1 MIPFRL
7 QRHEGL
13 HAGHSF
19 YKCKQCVVS
28 PLLVTFLSQKQV
40 IHALWMETIWL
51 VFYPCLLQTWKKLKV
66 QNAVNVNSWSLPELQ
81 VPSVWWT
88 ASSWRKNPVMFR
100 CHCLHRSHDSL
111 LLETMPVSGNKAV
124 TPSCS
129 VPFKDVQILVVGQ
142 SHIHNKSGKFR
153 LSVGVSFVSSAA
165 ACKLPVLSNPIKVS
179 GAPGCPWVE
188 SFLCF

>member
-1 MIPFRL
+1 MML
-7 QRHEGL
+7 
-13 HAGHSF
+13 
-19 YKCKQCVVS
+19 
-28 PLLVTFLSQKQV
+28 
-40 IHALWMETIWL
+40 
-51 VFYPCLLQTWKKLKV
+51 
-66 QNAVNVNSWSLPELQ
+66 
-81 VPSVWWT
+81 
-88 ASSWRKNPVMFR
+88 R

-124 TPSCS
+124 TPSRS

-142 SHIHNKSGKFR
+142 SHIHNESGKFR
-153 LSVGVSFVSSAA
+153 LSVDVSFVSTAA